1 KGFLEATALA
11 EYLVKKGVPF
21 REAHGIVGTLVAHCE
36 DNNCKLSDLTIDRF
50 KQDCERIEADV
61 HDTLSPAGVTNQYLT
76 EGSGAPA
83 QVEKQV
89 QYWKNQLK
97 EQ

>member
-1 KGFLEATALA
+1 M
-11 EYLVKKGVPF
+11 KKGIPF
-21 REAHGIVGTLVAHCE
+21 REAHGIVGGLVAHCE
-36 DNNCKLSDLTIDRF
+36 DQDCKLSDLTIERF
-50 KQDCERIEADV
+50 KQDCEKIDADV
-61 HDTLSPAGVTNQYLT
+61 HDTLSPAGVINQYLT

-83 QVEKQV
+83 QVAKQV